1 MTPLEPRDSTNSR
14 PHVYVKIGAQNL
26 DPRVSATPPS
36 RWTITPLFY
45 SQSTDLP
52 VLRGRRCVRGAL
64 KGPRPVSCKINLR
77 FRRFGYGTGQITGLS
92 VYYI

>member
-1 MTPLEPRDSTNSR
+1 MSVRAARRAAPRLYKKTGTN
-14 PHVYVKIGAQNL
+14 NL
-26 DPRVSATPPS
+26 NPRVSATPLS

-52 VLRGRRCVRGAL
+52 VLRGRRCVRRGTG
-64 KGPRPVSCKINLR
+64 KGPRPVSYEINLR

-92 VYYI
+92 AYYI